1 MEYVFEISGG
11 DFSSGGNA
19 SSTIKRALKE
29 RNVDP
34 LVIKRIVVALFEAEI
49 NVVAHADH
57 GTITVIIEE
66 HQVQMFVKDFG
77 PGIEDI
83 ELAMSEGYSTASDTV
98 REMGF
103 GAGMGLPNIKK
114 NADVFEIESVKGLGT
129 NAHIIIY
136 LKND

>member
-1 MEYVFEISGG
+1 MEFLFEIEGAN
-11 DFSSGGNA
+11 FSVAGNA
-19 SSTIKRALKE
+19 SSTIKRALKQ

-34 LVIKRIVVALFEAEI
+34 AKIKRIVVALFEAEI

-57 GTITVIIEE
+57 GTIRVLIED

-77 PGIEDI
+77 PGIEDVK
-83 ELAMSEGYSTASDTV
+83 EAMREGYSTASNSV

-103 GAGMGLPNIKK
+103 GAGMGLPNIKR

-136 LKND
+136 L

>member
-77 PGIEDI
+77 PGIED
-83 ELAMSEGYSTASDTV
+83 M
-98 REMGF
+98 EMGF